1 MKKQKSEQELKELI
15 EKYEKQT
22 RKNNITILN
31 LKDELNSLYLFPIWS
46 KLIGSCYK
54 YENSND
60 SENKWYL
67 YSRLIDVKTDKYNE
81 LYFIVNSFEKVD
93 NKEIRINLNDVKYS
107 DFLFKIKI
115 SEKEYN
121 NQKDKLL
128 KEINSL

>member
-15 EKYEKQT
+15 QKYEKQT

-31 LKDELNSLYLFPIWS
+31 LKDELNSLYLFPTWS

-54 YENSND
+54 YENSNG